1 MSEQSTG
8 NRSRVLLGV
17 TGGVAAYKSAE
28 IVRLLTRAGH
38 EVQVVMTRSAGSF
51 VGPALFQALSGN
63 RVRGDLWDAEAE
75 AAMGHIELAR
85 WADMVLVAPATA
97 NFLAT
102 LANGFAPDLLSTV
115 CLATRA
121 PIVVAPAMNQAM
133 WANPATQSNR
143 TVLSGRGVQFIG
155 PAAGEQACGDVG
167 PGRMV
172 EPETI
177 VNQLFQIPTVAR
189 MRTLTGVSVMITA
202 GPTREA
208 IDPVRYITNRSSG
221 KMGFAL
227 AAAARDLGARVTL
240 VSGPV
245 SIPVPHGVRRVD
257 VETAEEMFRAVHEDV
272 GETDIFIG
280 CAAVADYRPRQ
291 AATEKIK
298 RGEASA
304 MELALVKAPD
314 TLASV
319 AKLSEGPLTVGFA
332 AETEN
337 LEANAKHKL
346 AQKQLDMIAANR
358 VGEGVGFDEDE
369 NSLLV
374 LWPGGEARLDRAS
387 KTAVAQQLMDL
398 VVERFHARRLMNEPT
413 GSD

>member
-1 MSEQSTG
+1 MSEQAGS
-8 NRSRVLLGV
+8 NHSRILLGV

-28 IVRLLTRAGH
+28 LVRLLTRAGH
-38 EVQVVMTRSAGSF
+38 EVQVVMTRGAESF
-51 VGPALFQALSGN
+51 VGPALFQALSGK

-85 WADMVLVAPATA
+85 WADLVLVAPATA

-102 LANGFAPDLLSTV
+102 LANGLAPDLLSTL

-133 WANPATQSNR
+133 WSNPATQSNR
-143 TVLSGRGVQFIG
+143 TILAGRGVQLIG
-155 PAAGEQACGDVG
+155 PAEGEQACGDVG

-177 VNQLFQIPTVAR
+177 VNQLFQIPAVTR
-189 MRTLTGVSVMITA
+189 MRTLSGASVMITA

-221 KMGFAL
+221 KMGYAL

-245 SIPVPHGVRRVD
+245 SIPSPHGVRRVD
-257 VETAEEMFRAVHEDV
+257 IETAEEMFRAVHEDIS
-272 GETDIFIG
+272 ETDIFIG
-280 CAAVADYRPRQ
+280 CAAIADYRPRH

-298 RGEASA
+298 RGENSGL
-304 MELALVKAPD
+304 ELALVKAPD

-319 AKLSEGPLTVGFA
+319 AKLSDGPLTVGFA
-332 AETEN
+332 AETAN
-337 LEANAKHKL
+337 VEANAKLKL
-346 AQKQLDMIAANR
+346 KEKRLDMIAANR
-358 VGEGVGFDEDE
+358 VGDGLGFDEDE
-369 NSLLV
+369 NSLIV
-374 LWPGGEARLDRAS
+374 LWPGGEERLERAS
-387 KTAVAQQLMDL
+387 KTAIAQQLMDL
-398 VVERFHARRLMNEPT
+398 VVERFRARRLTSEPT